1 MPLITD
7 WLMVG
12 ITAVYV
18 VATVFICIYNGRS
31 AKATREQVAES
42 ERQFEETKRL
52 ECMPFLQLEVT
63 PDVQKPMFEIEIPFF
78 KEDAEDT
85 IYAILWLKNLGNGT
99 ATNIVY
105 SWKCTQLNIADAG
118 YPPINAIMR
127 GDKYCFQLTFEVD
140 DDDTELPSSL
150 LVFQYDDLLGNTYE
164 QQAVLCFEERELIRC
179 EMNPPT
185 FLGQVFFKKSS
196 DDKKE

>member
-18 VATVFICIYNGRS
+18 VATIFICIYNGRS

-63 PDVQKPMFEIEIPFF
+63 PDIQKPMFEIAVPFF
-78 KEDAEDT
+78 KEEAED
-85 IYAILWLKNLGNGT
+85 AI
-99 ATNIVY
+99 
-105 SWKCTQLNIADAG
+105 
-118 YPPINAIMR
+118 
-127 GDKYCFQLTFEVD
+127 
-140 DDDTELPSSL
+140 
-150 LVFQYDDLLGNTYE
+150 
-164 QQAVLCFEERELIRC
+164 
-179 EMNPPT
+179 
-185 FLGQVFFKKSS
+185 
-196 DDKKE
+196 

>member
-12 ITAVYV
+12 ITAIYV
-18 VATVFICIYNGRS
+18 GATIFICIFNGRS
-31 AKATREQVAES
+31 ARATREQVAES

-52 ECMPFLQLEVT
+52 ECMPFLQLEV
-63 PDVQKPMFEIEIPFF
+63 PAEIQKPLFEIEIPFF
-78 KEDAEDT
+78 KEKAEDT

-105 SWKCTQLNIADAG
+105 SWRCWQLNIADSG

-127 GDKYCFQLTFEVD
+127 GDKYCFQLTFEVED
-140 DDDTELPSSL
+140 DGNEIPSNL
-150 LVFQYDDLLGNTYE
+150 LIFQYDDLLGNTYE
-164 QQAVLCFEERELIRC
+164 QQVSLCFEERELVRC
-179 EMNPPT
+179 EMNPPSL
-185 FLGQVFFKKSS
+185 LGQVSFKKIG
-196 DDKKE
+196 